1 MIVEKLLT
9 VSVAAYNV
17 ADYIRGTLDSVIHP
31 DCIDAMEILVVD
43 DGGTDETLSIVKE
56 YEEKYP
62 NSVFGIHKENGGYG
76 SVINTSIRRA
86 TGKYFKQLDGDD
98 WFETANLPAF
108 LKLLER
114 IDADYVVTP
123 MRMVDEGDGSE
134 VIRDYF
140 ENTPEGT
147 YPFDDMDF
155 QEISPMHCSCFRTKL
170 LQEHDI
176 TITEH
181 CFYTDV
187 ELVNRPVPYMNT
199 ICIFHQPIYVYRI
212 GREGQSVSKTGIRK
226 HYKEHEKVFWNI
238 LEIYRGLSEDQTA
251 KRQFLRRRL
260 VKETAAQMKYYC
272 YLERGKGPKGELKA
286 FGNRLNQ
293 EAPEL
298 LKAAMSYSRFV
309 RIMVKSNYFAYH
321 FAGILL

>member
-1 MIVEKLLT
+1 MEKLLT

-17 ADYIRGTLDSVIHP
+17 ADYIRSTLDSVIHP
-31 DCIDAMEILVVD
+31 ECIDSMEILVVD

-62 NSVFGIHKENGGYG
+62 SSVFAIHKENGGYG

-98 WFETANLPAF
+98 WFETENLPAF
-108 LKLLER
+108 LNLLRR

-123 MRMVDEGDGSE
+123 MRMINDSDGSE
-134 VIRDYF
+134 VVRDYF
-140 ENTPEGT
+140 ESMPDGT
-147 YPFDDMDF
+147 YFFDEMDF
-155 QEISPMHCSCFRTKL
+155 QTISPMHCSCFRTKL
-170 LQEHDI
+170 LQEHHI

-199 ICIFHQPIYVYRI
+199 ICFFHQPIYVYRV

-238 LEIYRGLSEDQTA
+238 LGIYKDLSVDQTS
-251 KRQFLRRRL
+251 KRQFIRQRL

-272 YLERGKGPKGELKA
+272 YLERGSGPKNELRD
-286 FGNRLNQ
+286 FGKRLKQ
-293 EAPEL
+293 EAPEIL
-298 LKAAMSYSRFV
+298 EAAMSYSRFV
-309 RIMVKSNYFAYH
+309 HMMVKTHYFAYH
-321 FAGILL
+321 FAGFFL

>member
-1 MIVEKLLT
+1 MEKLLT

-17 ADYIRGTLDSVIHP
+17 AEYIRGTLDSVIHP
-31 DCIDAMEILVVD
+31 DCIDRMEILVVD

-98 WFETANLPAF
+98 WFETENLPAF
-108 LKLLER
+108 LDFLSCVN
-114 IDADYVVTP
+114 ADYVVTP
-123 MRMVDEGDGSE
+123 MRMLDESDGKE
-134 VIRDYF
+134 VVRDYF
-140 ENTPEGT
+140 ENLKEGI
-147 YPFDDMDF
+147 YSFDEMDF
-155 QEISPMHCSCFRTKL
+155 QSISPMHCSCFRTKL
-170 LQEHDI
+170 LQEHNI

-187 ELVNRPVPYMNT
+187 ELVNRPVPYLQT
-199 ICIFHQPIYVYRI
+199 ISIFHQPIYVYRI

-226 HYKEHEKVFWNI
+226 HYKEHEKVFWNL
-238 LEIYRGLSEDQTA
+238 LEIYRSLSAEQAA
-251 KRQFLRRRL
+251 KRQFLRQRI

-272 YLERGKGPKGELKA
+272 YLKRGKGPKTELRT
-286 FGNRLNQ
+286 FGNRLKQ

-298 LKAAMSYSRFV
+298 LDAAMSYSRFV
-309 RIMVKSNYFAYH
+309 RLMVRSNYIAYH
-321 FAGILL
+321 FSGLLL

>member
-1 MIVEKLLT
+1 MEKLLT
-9 VSVAAYNV
+9 VSVAAYQV

-31 DCIDAMEILVVD
+31 DCIDLMEILVVD
-43 DGGTDETLSIVKE
+43 DGGTDATLSIVKE

-98 WFETANLPAF
+98 WFETKNLPTF
-108 LKLLER
+108 LELLSR

-123 MRMVDEGDGSE
+123 MRMVDESSGIE

-140 ENTPEGT
+140 ENTPDGT
-147 YPFDDMDF
+147 YSFDEMDF
-155 QEISPMHCSCFRTKL
+155 QKISPMHCSCFRTKL

-187 ELVNRPVPYMNT
+187 ELVSRPVPYLNT
-199 ICIFHQPIYVYRI
+199 ICISHQPIYVYRI

-238 LEIYRGLSEDQTA
+238 LEIYRSLSVKQTA
-251 KRQFLRRRL
+251 KRQFLRQRII
-260 VKETAAQMKYYC
+260 KETAAQMKYYC
-272 YLERGKGPKGELKA
+272 YLERGKGPYGELKA
-286 FGNRLNQ
+286 FGNRLKQ

-298 LKAAMSYSRFV
+298 LEAAMSYSRFV

-321 FAGILL
+321 FAIFLL

>member
-1 MIVEKLLT
+1 MEKLLT

-17 ADYIRGTLDSVIHP
+17 AEYIRGTLDSVIHP

-76 SVINTSIRRA
+76 SVINTTIRRA

-98 WFETANLPAF
+98 WFETENLPAF
-108 LKLLER
+108 LELLRSIE
-114 IDADYVVTP
+114 ADYVVTP
-123 MRMVDEGDGSE
+123 MRMVNEEDGSE

-140 ENTPEGT
+140 ENTQEGT
-147 YPFDDMDF
+147 YPFDEMDF
-155 QEISPMHCSCFRTKL
+155 QKISPMHCSCFRTKL

-187 ELVNRPVPYMNT
+187 ELVNRPVPYLNS
-199 ICIFHQPIYVYRI
+199 ICICHLPIYVYRV
-212 GREGQSVSKTGIRK
+212 GREGQSVSKTGVRK
-226 HYKEHEKVFWNI
+226 HYQEHERVFWNL
-238 LEIYRGLSEDQTA
+238 LEIYRGLPADQVA
-251 KRQFLRRRL
+251 KRQFIRQRL
-260 VKETAAQMKYYC
+260 VKETAVQMKYYC
-272 YLERGKGPKGELKA
+272 YLERGKGPHNELKA
-286 FGNRLNQ
+286 FGSRLKQ

-298 LKAAMSYSRFV
+298 LEAAMAYSRFAWL
-309 RIMVKSNYFAYH
+309 MVKSKYFFYH
-321 FAGILL
+321 FSGLLL

>member
-1 MIVEKLLT
+1 MEKLLT

-17 ADYIRGTLDSVIHP
+17 ADFIRGTLDSVIHP
-31 DCIDAMEILVVD
+31 DCIDAIEILVVD

-62 NSVFGIHKENGGYG
+62 NSVFGVHKENGGYG

-98 WFETANLPAF
+98 WFETENLPAF
-108 LKLLER
+108 LDLLR
-114 IDADYVVTP
+114 SIDADYVVTP
-123 MRMVDEGDGSE
+123 MRMVNEADGS
-134 VIRDYF
+134 VVVRDYF
-140 ENTPEGT
+140 ETIPQGT
-147 YPFDDMDF
+147 YPFDEMDF
-155 QEISPMHCSCFRTKL
+155 QKISPMHCSCFRTKL

-187 ELVNRPVPYMNT
+187 ELVNRPVPYLDS
-199 ICIFHQPIYVYRI
+199 ICIFHKPIYVYRV

-226 HYKEHEKVFWNI
+226 HYKEHEKVFWNL
-238 LEIYRGLSEDQTA
+238 LEIYNRLPADKTA
-251 KRQFLRRRL
+251 KRQFLRQRL

-272 YLERGKGPKGELKA
+272 YLEHGKGPHNELKS
-286 FGNRLNQ
+286 FGSRLKQ
-293 EAPEL
+293 EAPEIL
-298 LKAAMSYSRFV
+298 EASILYSRFV
-309 RIMVKSNYFAYH
+309 KLMVKSNYLAYH
-321 FAGILL
+321 FAGLLL

>member
-1 MIVEKLLT
+1 MEKLLT

-17 ADYIRGTLDSVIHP
+17 ADFIRGTLDSVVYP
-31 DCIDAMEILVVD
+31 DCIDAIEILVVD

-62 NSVFGIHKENGGYG
+62 NSVFGVHKENGGYG

-98 WFETANLPAF
+98 WFETENLPAF
-108 LKLLER
+108 LELLR
-114 IDADYVVTP
+114 NIDADYVVTP
-123 MRMVDEGDGSE
+123 MRMVNEADGS
-134 VIRDYF
+134 VVVRDYF
-140 ENTPEGT
+140 ETIPQGT
-147 YPFDDMDF
+147 YPFDEMDF
-155 QEISPMHCSCFRTKL
+155 QKISPMHCSCFRTKL

-187 ELVNRPVPYMNT
+187 ELVNRPVPYLDS
-199 ICIFHQPIYVYRI
+199 ICIFHKPIYVYRV

-226 HYKEHEKVFWNI
+226 HYKEHEKVFWNL
-238 LEIYRGLSEDQTA
+238 LEIYNTFPADKTA
-251 KRQFLRRRL
+251 KRQFLRQRL

-272 YLERGKGPKGELKA
+272 YLEHGKGPHNELKS
-286 FGNRLNQ
+286 FGSRLKQ
-293 EAPEL
+293 EAPEIL
-298 LKAAMSYSRFV
+298 EASILYSRFV
-309 RIMVKSNYFAYH
+309 KLMVKSNYLAYH
-321 FAGILL
+321 FAGLLL

>member
-1 MIVEKLLT
+1 MEKLLT

-17 ADYIRGTLDSVIHP
+17 AEYIRGTLDSVIHP
-31 DCIDAMEILVVD
+31 DCIDAMEILVID

-56 YEEKYP
+56 YEEMYP

-98 WFETANLPAF
+98 WFETENLPAF
-108 LKLLER
+108 LELLR
-114 IDADYVVTP
+114 SIDADYVVTP
-123 MRMVDEGDGSE
+123 MRMLNESDGSE

-140 ENTPEGT
+140 ETLPEGI
-147 YPFDDMDF
+147 YPFDEMDF
-155 QEISPMHCSCFRTKL
+155 QKISPMHCSCFRTKL

-187 ELVNRPVPYMNT
+187 ELVNRPVPYLNT
-199 ICIFHQPIYVYRI
+199 ICIFHNPIYVYRV

-226 HYKEHEKVFWNI
+226 HYKEHEKVFWNL
-238 LEIYRGLSEDQTA
+238 LEIYGSLPEGAAS
-251 KRQFLRRRL
+251 KRQFIRQRL

-272 YLERGKGPKGELKA
+272 YLDRGKGPRSELKA
-286 FGNRLNQ
+286 FGNRLEQ
-293 EAPEL
+293 EAPEIME
-298 LKAAMSYSRFV
+298 AAISYSRFV
-309 RIMVKSNYFAYH
+309 KLMVKTNYFAYH
-321 FAGILL
+321 FAGLLL